1 MFCASEESLTVRIA
15 SWGRQV
21 IRMDTHWR
29 ENVCTKANERLR
41 FFTRSHLFTQC
52 FIFPHNPFAI
62 TRASCA
68 RTVHNLWF
76 QKLFVNTVKIEN
88 WSHALQEYLQLE
100 SGREERKSCCKEN
113 HLDLTCLSTEMSW
126 ALFNIYCWVIVGR
139 WKRLTALR

>member
-1 MFCASEESLTVRIA
+1 MFCASEDSLTVKIA

-21 IRMDTHWR
+21 IQMDTHWR
-29 ENVCTKANERLR
+29 ENVFTQANERLR

-62 TRASCA
+62 TRVICA
-68 RTVHNLWF
+68 WTVRNLQF

-100 SGREERKSCCKEN
+100 SGHEERKICCKES
-113 HLDLTCLSTEMSW
+113 HLDLACLSTEMSW
-126 ALFNIYCWVIVGR
+126 AFFNIYFWVIVGR